1 MSIEDAVASKLRV
14 FKTRDKKN
22 HSRFIWW
29 IQMEWT
35 SNSLKSVQEKKK
47 KAYTDSFYFFLL
59 LFIFAPPQGS
69 HHIFF
74 THTPHFCWSPSRTIS
89 YATSCISIYIFHGE
103 SDIFAFFLM
112 CFVGLR
118 YVSINF
124 IFFSSSVACKI
135 VPFPFKIIFNEKNYP
150 CSTKTDAERELNG

>member
-14 FKTRDKKN
+14 FKTRDKKTTHVLFDEFKWN
-22 HSRFIWW
+22 GLQTVWKVYRKRRKKHTQTPFIF
-29 IQMEWT
+29 
-35 SNSLKSVQEKKK
+35 SYCCSFLPLH
-47 KAYTDSFYFFLL
+47 KAPITFFLHT
-59 LFIFAPPQGS
+59 
-69 HHIFF
+69 HHIFVDHHPVPFPMPHHAYLYTYF
-74 THTPHFCWSPSRTIS
+74 TVKAIFSR
-89 YATSCISIYIFHGE
+89 
-103 SDIFAFFLM
+103 FFLM

>member
-1 MSIEDAVASKLRV
+1 MNSNGMDFKQFEKCTGKEEKSIHR
-14 FKTRDKKN
+14 
-22 HSRFIWW
+22 
-29 IQMEWT
+29 
-35 SNSLKSVQEKKK
+35 
-47 KAYTDSFYFFLL
+47 LL
-59 LFIFAPPQGS
+59 LFFLIAVHFCPSTRLPS
-69 HHIFF
+69 HFF
-74 THTPHFCWSPSRTIS
+74 YTHTTFLLITIPYHFLCHIMH
-89 YATSCISIYIFHGE
+89 IYIHISRWKRYFRV
-103 SDIFAFFLM
+103 FFLM